1 MPQGDP
7 RPGEKYLHFKNRL
20 YQVTAIAQ
28 HSETGEKLV
37 IYQALYGTFQ
47 TYARPL
53 SMFISPVDREKY
65 PQVKQKYRF
74 QWVEFKKTEPAEEKR
89 PNAGIPDRESEREK
103 VSGTGIS
110 EQKPEMESGKEKSTD
125 IEVLEREPVK
135 DPSRTEVPVK
145 EAVPKTSRKG
155 MSTEEKMLAFFD
167 ADTAEDRYQILVDM
181 QGEVT
186 DRMINNMAVVL
197 DVVIEEG
204 PLDLRYEELKA
215 CLRTMQRYE
224 CSRLRAGRGN

>member
-7 RPGEKYLHFKNRL
+7 RPGEKYLHFKNKL

-28 HSETGEKLV
+28 HSETGEMLV
-37 IYQALYGTFQ
+37 VYQALYGTFQ

-65 PQVKQKYRF
+65 PQAQQKYRF
-74 QWVEFKKTEPAEEKR
+74 QWVEFRRPEATKAEAGKSMPVKEEPEKTGKAEPVETGMEKEKTEPVKA
-89 PNAGIPDRESEREK
+89 
-103 VSGTGIS
+103 
-110 EQKPEMESGKEKSTD
+110 KPLTKE
-125 IEVLEREPVK
+125 
-135 DPSRTEVPVK
+135 
-145 EAVPKTSRKG
+145 
-155 MSTEEKMLAFFD
+155 MSTEDKMLAFFD
-167 ADTAEDRYQILVDM
+167 ADTAEDRYNILLDM
-181 QGEVT
+181 RGEVT

-224 CSRLRAGRGN
+224 CSRLRTGRGN